1 MSTYAAAVIGLG
13 RIASTIDE
21 EIEKYDGHPLP
32 FSHIGCYMEAPEVQI
47 VGMADPWAEQREA
60 VERKWGLDAKYGDYK
75 TMLCETEPDIVSVC
89 TSTKPRAEVVVE
101 IATGGYGVK
110 AIWAEKPIAISLEEA
125 DRMVAACR
133 EAGIVL
139 AVNCGRRWRDDYR
152 QAVAMIE
159 DGLIGDLL
167 HVQALG
173 NCGISHNGSHLLT
186 TMTMLAGSRVEWVM
200 GEAELDLSGPDNE
213 FKGTGYVGFANGARG
228 YFRTYFNGPNEWS
241 FDVTGTEGMIRIIED
256 GRAAEHWVLDD
267 PPDGMRD
274 RAPARRVLPP
284 PLRQRSPG
292 VNAVYDLVDCIE
304 SGSAPKCSG
313 DDALAALEL
322 AMATR
327 SSHELGGRRVE
338 LPLADRSRRIIPH
351 EVLLGDT
358 PRAIARRKNQG
369 G

>member
-1 MSTYAAAVIGLG
+1 MSEYTAAVIGLG
-13 RIASTIDE
+13 RIASTIDD

-32 FSHIGCYMEAPEVQI
+32 FSHIGCYVEVPEVQI

-60 VERKWGLDAKYGDYK
+60 VERKWGIRAEYGDYK
-75 TMLCETEPDIVSVC
+75 TMLRETKPDIVSVC

-110 AIWAEKPIAISLEEA
+110 AIWAEKPLAISLEEA
-125 DRMVAACR
+125 DRMLAACR

-139 AVNCGRRWRDDYR
+139 AVNCGRRWRDSYL

-186 TMTMLAGSRVEWVM
+186 TMMMLAGSRVEWVM
-200 GEAELDLSGPDNE
+200 GEAELDPSDPDNE
-213 FKGTGYVGFANGARG
+213 FRGAGYAGFASGAKG
-228 YFRTYFNGPNEWS
+228 YFRTYFNGPNEWA
-241 FDVTGTEGMIRIIED
+241 FDVTGTEGMIRFIED
-256 GRAAEHWVLDD
+256 GRSVEHWVLGD
-267 PPDGMRD
+267 PPDGMRG
-274 RAPARRVLPP
+274 RAPARRVFPP

-292 VNAVYDLVDCIE
+292 VNAVYDLIDCIE
-304 SGSAPKCSG
+304 SGNAPKCSG
-313 DDALAALEL
+313 GDALAALEL

-338 LPLADRSRRIIPH
+338 LPLADRSRRIVPH

-358 PRAIARRKNQG
+358 PRAIARRKDQSG
-369 G
+369 

>member
-1 MSTYAAAVIGLG
+1 MIGLG
-13 RIASTIDE
+13 RIASTIDD

-32 FSHIGCYMEAPEVQI
+32 FSHIGCYVEVPEVQI

-60 VERKWGLDAKYGDYK
+60 VERKWDVEAKYGDYK
-75 TMLCETEPDIVSVC
+75 TMLRETKPDIVSVC

-110 AIWAEKPIAISLEEA
+110 AIWAEKPLAISLEEA
-125 DRMVAACR
+125 DRMLAACR

-139 AVNCGRRWRDDYR
+139 AINCGRRWRDSYL
-152 QAVAMIE
+152 QAVAMIG

-186 TMTMLAGSRVEWVM
+186 TMMMLAGSRVEWVM
-200 GEAELDLSGPDNE
+200 GEAELDQSDPDNE
-213 FKGTGYVGFANGARG
+213 FRGAGYVGFANGAKG
-228 YFRTYFNGPNEWS
+228 YFRTYFNGPNEWA
-241 FDVTGTEGMIRIIED
+241 FDVTGTEGMIRFIED
-256 GRAAEHWVLDD
+256 GRSVEHWVLGD
-267 PPDGMRD
+267 PPDGMRG
-274 RAPARRVLPP
+274 RAPARRVFPP

-292 VNAVYDLVDCIE
+292 VNAVYDLIDCIE
-304 SGSAPKCSG
+304 SGDAPKCSG

-358 PRAIARRKNQG
+358 PRAIARRKEQG

>member
-1 MSTYAAAVIGLG
+1 MSTYRSAVIGLG
-13 RIASTIDE
+13 RIASTIDD

-32 FSHIGCYMEAPEVQI
+32 FSHIGCYVEVPEVRI

-60 VERKWGLDAKYGDYK
+60 VERKWGLDAKYDDYK
-75 TMLCETEPDIVSVC
+75 TMLRETKPDIVSVC

-110 AIWAEKPIAISLEEA
+110 AIWAEKPLAISLEEA
-125 DRMVAACR
+125 DRMLAACR

-139 AVNCGRRWRDDYR
+139 AVNCGRRWRDGYL

-186 TMTMLAGSRVEWVM
+186 TMMMLAGSHVEWVM
-200 GEAELDLSGPDNE
+200 GEAELDPSEPDNE
-213 FKGTGYVGFANGARG
+213 FEGAGYVGFANGARG
-228 YFRTYFNGPNEWS
+228 YFRTFTNGPNEWA
-241 FDVTGTEGMIRIIED
+241 FDVTGAEGMIRFIED
-256 GRAAEHWVLDD
+256 GRAAEHWVFGD
-267 PPDGMRD
+267 PPDGMRGG
-274 RAPARRVLPP
+274 APARRVLPP

-292 VNAVYDLVDCIE
+292 VNAVYDLIDCIE
-304 SGSAPKCSG
+304 SGNAPKCSG
-313 DDALAALEL
+313 HDALAALEL

-327 SSHELGGRRVE
+327 SSHELGGRRVD
-338 LPLADRSRRIIPH
+338 LPLADRSRCIVPH
-351 EVLLGDT
+351 EVLLGDI
-358 PRAIARRKNQG
+358 PRAIARRKDQG